1 MSVPMYER
9 LLADITPTHMHVRIY
24 PSLLHLVQEVCGT
37 VYHVCSMGGVVVGVV
52 STIVLLHQL
61 HEGIMTR
68 LLLDLNMATLMAAI
82 TLDVYSIGATHIN
95 THTHTHTR
103 VRTLSHTFTSTHPST
118 HLEPVS

>member
-61 HEGIMTR
+61 HEGIVTR
-68 LLLDLNMATLMAAI
+68 LLLDVTW
-82 TLDVYSIGATHIN
+82 
-95 THTHTHTR
+95 
-103 VRTLSHTFTSTHPST
+103 
-118 HLEPVS
+118 

>member
-61 HEGIMTR
+61 HEGIVTR
-68 LLLDLNMATLMAAI
+68 LLLDLNMVNT
-82 TLDVYSIGATHIN
+82 DGGYYIGCVQHW
-95 THTHTHTR
+95 
-103 VRTLSHTFTSTHPST
+103 THP
-118 HLEPVS
+118 H